1 MANTIQIKH
10 GSSVPTRSDLTTF
23 ELGYSTSSTAPGL
36 YIKTTAAASPTLLA
50 TPGAGL
56 PTVYYCTLGTTWT
69 SNTQTV
75 TISGLNNS
83 KPLIVGLADTAN
95 STEYA
100 ECARAGLAATAASA
114 ATNAL
119 LFTAHITT
127 PTISLPIMITAL

>member
-10 GSSVPTRSDLTTF
+10 GSSVPNSSNLTTF
-23 ELGYSTSSTAPGL
+23 ELGYSTNASASGL
-36 YIKTTAAASPTLLA
+36 YIKTTASADPTLLA
-50 TPGAGL
+50 VPGAGL

-100 ECARAGLAATAASA
+100 ECARAGLAAMASTS

-119 LFTAHITT
+119 VFTAHITT

>member
-10 GSSVPTRSDLTTF
+10 GSSVPNSSNLTTF
-23 ELGYSTSSTAPGL
+23 ELGYSTNASASGL
-36 YIKTTAAASPTLLA
+36 YIKTTASADPTLLA
-50 TPGAGL
+50 VPGAGL

-69 SNTQTV
+69 NNTQTV

-100 ECARAGLAATAASA
+100 ECARAGLAATSVS

-119 LFTAHITT
+119 LFTAHIAT
-127 PTISLPIMITAL
+127 PTISLPIMITVL